1 MAFCNTKQIK
11 VKQILPVHYASE
23 LAKYLINKKYIFKKI
38 DVKKVEESIIKF
50 DNIQD
55 IWHARTR

>member
-1 MAFCNTKQIK
+1 MSFCQTKQVK
-11 VKQILPVHYASE
+11 VEQVLPVHYASE
-23 LAKYLINKKYIFKKI
+23 LAKYLINKKYFLKRI

-55 IWHARTR
+55 IWHAITR